1 LENENSVLIASGG
14 DTRVVAEEQSH
25 SKLLFPGTLDLA
37 SPGSSGNESALPA
50 PPKESTEER
59 VKPLEKVLMHLHSDS
74 SLYRR
79 NQHSALR
86 WHLLIT

>member
-1 LENENSVLIASGG
+1 M
-14 DTRVVAEEQSH
+14 AEEQSH

-37 SPGSSGNESALPA
+37 SPGSSGNEESALPA

-59 VKPLEKVLMHLHSDS
+59 VKPLEKALLHLQRDS

-79 NQHSALR
+79 NQHSAR
-86 WHLLIT
+86 GGIF